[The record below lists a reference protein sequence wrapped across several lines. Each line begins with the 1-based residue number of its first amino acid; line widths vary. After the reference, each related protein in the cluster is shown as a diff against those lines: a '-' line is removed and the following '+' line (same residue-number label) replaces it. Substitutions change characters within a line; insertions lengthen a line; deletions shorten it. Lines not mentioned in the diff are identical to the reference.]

1 MGRLDNFPMI
11 SVIMGIFNCESTVKE
26 AINSI
31 LNQTYQNFELILC
44 DDGSSDNTYKIACQ
58 FATDYPNKVILIK
71 NDKNMG
77 LNYTLNRCLKHA
89 RGKYIARMDGDDLS
103 LPERFEKEVKYLE
116 ANPQI
121 SILGASL
128 RVFDDNGVWGI
139 RKFKQNPQAKDFMKG
154 SQFSHSVCMVR
165 KEAYQAVNG
174 YSESKHLLRVED
186 YHLWIKMYSKDFIG
200 FNLEDELYMYRDDRS
215 GYQKRKFKY
224 RINEAYVI
232 LLAVKLLKLPIW
244 YCIYSL
250 RPIMVGLLPYHLYD
264 LLHKWKMN
272 RGI

>member
-1 MGRLDNFPMI
+1 MI
-11 SVIMGIFNCESTVKE
+11 SVIMGIYNCESTVKE
-26 AINSI
+26 AINSV

-44 DDGSSDNTYKIACQ
+44 DDGSSDNTYEIACQ
-58 FATDYPNKVILIK
+58 FANNYPEKVVLIR
-71 NDKNMG
+71 NDDNMG
-77 LNYTLNRCLKHA
+77 LNYTLNHCLECAK
-89 RGKYIARMDGDDLS
+89 GKYIARMDGDDLS
-103 LPERFEKEVKYLE
+103 LPDRFEKEVAYLE
-116 ANPQI
+116 ANPKI

-139 RKFKQNPQAKDFMKG
+139 RRFKKNPQPKDFIKG

-174 YSESKHLLRVED
+174 YSEGKYLLRVED
-186 YHLWIKMYSKDFIG
+186 YHLWIKMYSKGLFG
-200 FNLEDELYMYRDDRS
+200 SNLEDELYMYRDDRT

-232 LLAVKLLKLPIW
+232 LLAVKLLNLPVW

-250 RPIMVGLLPYHLYD
+250 RPILVGLLPYPLYD
-264 LLHKWKMN
+264 FLHKWKMT
-272 RGI
+272 IAK